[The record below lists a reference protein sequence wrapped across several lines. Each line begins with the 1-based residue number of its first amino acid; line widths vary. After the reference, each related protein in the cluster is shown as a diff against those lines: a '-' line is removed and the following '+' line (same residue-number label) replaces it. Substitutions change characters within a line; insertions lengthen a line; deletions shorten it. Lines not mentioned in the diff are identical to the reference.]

1 MENSRTTP
9 EESTTDSLDG
19 VIVRARDLGKCY
31 RIFNN
36 PKDRL
41 KQALFKHR
49 RRYFR
54 EFWALRHV
62 DFELRRGETLGI
74 IGRNGSGKST
84 LLQILCGT
92 LTPSEGESSTHGRLA
107 ALLEL
112 GSGFNP
118 DFTGIENIYLYASLL
133 GLKKQEIDARLDAIL
148 SFADIGEFTQQPVK
162 TYSSGMAVRLAFA
175 VVANVDADILIVD
188 EALSVGDVFF
198 VQKCMRFINKFK
210 ENNTLILVTH
220 DTQSVLSVCTHG
232 LVLSEGKMITSKTSS
247 KQAIDS
253 YTNDYYQSKDNSN
266 GVSHLAQDKQEPSDE
281 STQSRAS
288 TRKLNIIQGE
298 TESEGPI
305 YTATLERIL
314 DQMLQSGL
322 SIHTEIAENR
332 EIDEFGNN
340 ECKIIMLSISNLV
353 SGKSALIGEG
363 EKVAVEITAECLA
376 DIACPIIGFA
386 IRNNNGLA
394 VIGENTFQTGYGER
408 SHYQRGEIIR
418 ARFTFTLPRLAP
430 GKYSI
435 HAAVARGTQQDHVQM
450 HYFHDVCAFEVV
462 SLKAS
467 NALICPS
474 DMISEILVTRNGP
487 S

>member
-1 MENSRTTP
+1 MKSRRSTT
-9 EESTTDSLDG
+9 EESASDSRDQ
-19 VIVRARDLGKCY
+19 VIVKARDLGKCY
-31 RIFNN
+31 RIFDN

-41 KQALFKHR
+41 KQALFKHKR
-49 RRYFR
+49 QYFR

-92 LTPSEGESSTHGRLA
+92 LTPSEGESFTQGRLA

-133 GLKKQEIDARLDAIL
+133 GLKKQEINARLDSIL

-175 VVANVDADILIVD
+175 VVANVDADILVVD

-232 LVLSEGKMITSKTSS
+232 LVLSEGKLITSKTSS
-247 KQAIDS
+247 KQAIDA
-253 YTNDYYQSKDNSN
+253 YTNNYYQSKDNSN

-298 TESEGPI
+298 TESENQG
-305 YTATLERIL
+305 
-314 DQMLQSGL
+314 SW
-322 SIHTEIAENR
+322 
-332 EIDEFGNN
+332 
-340 ECKIIMLSISNLV
+340 
-353 SGKSALIGEG
+353 
-363 EKVAVEITAECLA
+363 
-376 DIACPIIGFA
+376 
-386 IRNNNGLA
+386 
-394 VIGENTFQTGYGER
+394 R
-408 SHYQRGEIIR
+408 SSRGQDRMQR
-418 ARFTFTLPRLAP
+418 
-430 GKYSI
+430 
-435 HAAVARGTQQDHVQM
+435 
-450 HYFHDVCAFEVV
+450 
-462 SLKAS
+462 
-467 NALICPS
+467 
-474 DMISEILVTRNGP
+474 
-487 S
+487 

>member
-1 MENSRTTP
+1 MDKTHSHQPENNSN
-9 EESTTDSLDG
+9 DSNP
-19 VIVRARDLGKCY
+19 VIVSANNLGKCY

-36 PKDRL
+36 PQDRL
-41 KQALFKHR
+41 KQAIFKQR
-49 RRYFR
+49 RQYFR

-84 LLQILCGT
+84 LLQLLCGT
-92 LTPSEGESSTHGRLA
+92 LTPSEGASRTSGRLA

-133 GLKKQEIDARLDAIL
+133 GLKKHEIDARLDAIL
-148 SFADIGEFTQQPVK
+148 GFADIGEFTQQPVK

-198 VQKCMRFINKFK
+198 VQKCMRFINRFK

-220 DTQSVLSVCTHG
+220 DTQAVLSVCTHG
-232 LVLSEGKMITSKTSS
+232 LVLSEGRMITEKIKS
-247 KQAIDS
+247 KQAIDA
-253 YTNDYYQSKDNSN
+253 YTNNYYRSGNSASGGLKADQAITEKQNEREDLRVNSK
-266 GVSHLAQDKQEPSDE
+266 K
-281 STQSRAS
+281 
-288 TRKLNIIQGE
+288 
-298 TESEGPI
+298 
-305 YTATLERIL
+305 
-314 DQMLQSGL
+314 L
-322 SIHTEIAENR
+322 SITHGITEYDGSMYSTALEKVLNQLIRSGQSVHTKIVESQ
-332 EIDEFGNN
+332 DTGEFGNN
-340 ECKIIMLSISNLV
+340 ECKIVLIRVCNLD
-353 SGKSALIGEG
+353 SSKSALIAEG
-363 EKVAVEITAECLA
+363 EKIVVEISTECLV
-376 DIACPIIGFA
+376 DIACPIVGFA

-408 SHYQRGEIIR
+408 SHYQKGEVIM
-418 ARFTFTLPRLAP
+418 ARFIFTLPRLAP
-430 GKYSI
+430 GKYSV
-435 HAAVARGTQQDHVQM
+435 HAAVARGTQQEHIQM

-474 DMISEILVTRNGP
+474 DMVSEILVTTNGP